1 MKKEAFTY
9 PTSLGLQ
16 SHGAM
21 RLQQF
26 ARRMGACPGLLPRLP
41 RTVEAVRPISLLLSA
56 VILFVLL
63 TSRAA
68 AQSSLEQIKARGE
81 LVIATDPTYPPFE
94 FKVGDKLQGFDI
106 DIGDAIGKQM
116 GVRVR
121 WLPLEWAGVL
131 PALDAHKCDLVISG
145 VTITD
150 ERKKKGLTFSRT
162 YFLSG
167 QAIVRRKGDTRIK
180 SLQDLKDK
188 MVSVQME
195 TTGQFALEKIGVPR
209 SHILKFD
216 TLQEGLLDVRNSK
229 SDACVADLPALHEN
243 LRQSYS
249 ELELVGGAFKQENLG
264 IVARHDEP
272 NLLNAVNLALEQVMV
287 NGDYAK
293 AYATWIHEPADTA
306 LFAGLDKVKG
316 DGTTPADKLPHG
328 AVVAVAENAADQATG
343 AFAIKWSLLREA
355 MPSLLRGARVT
366 LLLTIFTLIFG
377 VVAGLVVALCRISP
391 FAPLKYLATVYVEL
405 VRGTPLLMQIYVIYF
420 VLPAI
425 HISVDSFVAGVMA
438 LSFNAAAY
446 ISEIFRAGIES
457 IDTGQMEAAR
467 SLGMDYPAAM
477 RWIILPQ
484 TLRRVLPPL
493 TNEAVALLKDSSLVS
508 VVALTELMRVG
519 KEYATTY
526 GSPTTAYLGVAV
538 LYLAMTLP
546 LTYVVR
552 VLEKA
557 WQPISRPRAGAP
569 AIPVVKEAAQA

>member
-1 MKKEAFTY
+1 MNSDSYDCRLARKVACVLCAIVLIAF
-9 PTSLGLQ
+9 
-16 SHGAM
+16 
-21 RLQQF
+21 F
-26 ARRMGACPGLLPRLP
+26 
-41 RTVEAVRPISLLLSA
+41 
-56 VILFVLL
+56 
-63 TSRAA
+63 TSRSC

-94 FKVGDKLQGFDI
+94 YMVGDKLQGFDI
-106 DIGDAIGKQM
+106 DIGDAIGRQL
-116 GVRVR
+116 GVKVT
-121 WLPLEWAGVL
+121 WLKLEWAGVL

-167 QAIVRRKGDTRIK
+167 QAIVRRKGDNRIK

-209 SHILKFD
+209 SRILKFD

-243 LRQSYS
+243 LRQSYK

-264 IVARHDEP
+264 VVARRGEP
-272 NLLNAVNLALEQVMV
+272 NLLGAVNLALEQIMV
-287 NGDYAK
+287 NGEYAK
-293 AYATWIHEPADTA
+293 AYTTWIHEPADTS
-306 LFAGLDKVKG
+306 LFAGLDKAKG

-328 AVVAVAENAADQATG
+328 AIVTVAESSADQATG
-343 AFAIKWSLLREA
+343 AFAIRWSLLKEA
-355 MPSLLRGARVT
+355 FPRMLQGARVT
-366 LLLTIFTLIFG
+366 LMLTIFTLIFG
-377 VVAGLVVALCRISP
+377 VVAGLIVALCRISL

-420 VLPAI
+420 VLPAV
-425 HISVDSFVAGVMA
+425 HISVNPFVAGVMA

-557 WQPISRPRAGAP
+557 WQPVSRPRAGGPRLQTA
-569 AIPVVKEAAQA
+569 KGAARA